1 MTSSI
6 VQAYHRRGES
16 SQCDAKTRRF
26 GAQDQNDDDTAVSHK
41 TAEVLEIEMMR
52 RDAQAALSLPARTWV
67 NYPVAHLTQAARQ
80 WLLTR

>member
-26 GAQDQNDDDTAVSHK
+26 GAQGQNYGDAAVSHK
-41 TAEVLEIEMMR
+41 TPEVLEIETMR
-52 RDAQAALSLPARTWV
+52 RGTCKRPYHYLRELR
-67 NYPVAHLTQAARQ
+67 
-80 WLLTR
+80 